1 MQLPRRVS
9 TLLQERA
16 ARLPR
21 IWSNKVLRD
30 IAPHFTGEVI
40 NISGWKDADKE
51 GGHYRNYF
59 SAAGRYYLSNHAGH
73 SGLADAA
80 DITDFAIDLEAPL
93 TAELHQRFD
102 VVFNHTVLEHIF
114 DTHAAFANLC
124 AMSRDAVVLVVPFA
138 QKMHY
143 TDSFGDYWRFT
154 PQALRKLFE
163 RQKMSVIY
171 EAANNTFNASVYLIV
186 VGVRDCEAWNGRLP
200 PYQPLTQLAQWIG
213 KNPVR
218 SLAHRIG
225 ILPRDRIDHE

>member
-1 MQLPRRVS
+1 MLPRPVS
-9 TLLQERA
+9 ALLQERA

-21 IWSNKVLRD
+21 IWSNSVLAK
-30 IAPHFTGEVI
+30 IAPHFAGEVI
-40 NISGWKDADKE
+40 NVSGWKDSDKD
-51 GGHYRNYF
+51 GRHYRDYF
-59 SAAGRYYLSNHAGH
+59 SSASRYYLSNYAGH

-93 TAELHQRFD
+93 APELNQRFD
-102 VVFNHTVLEHIF
+102 VVFNHTALEHIF

-143 TDSFGDYWRFT
+143 TESFGDYWRFT
-154 PQALRKLFE
+154 PQAMRKLFE
-163 RQKMSVIY
+163 RQGMSVVF
-171 EAANNTFNASVYLIV
+171 EGANNTFNASVYLIA
-186 VGVRDCEAWNGRLP
+186 VGVRDPVSWLGKLP

-218 SLAHRIG
+218 SLAHRMG
-225 ILPRDRIDHE
+225 ILLRDRSDHE